1 MTPTVTDLG
10 HDLYMID
17 ALMHEDEERLACY
30 LFDGPQ
36 RVLIECGP
44 SVTLHH
50 LVDALDQLGIDD
62 LAAIVVT
69 HIHLDHAGGA
79 GHLARRYPKAKIG
92 VHAAGASHLA
102 DPKRLIT
109 SATRIYGERGMEML
123 WGPMEPIA
131 TDRLLVLEEGDRIPL
146 GGGRS
151 IRVLYTPGHAKHHV
165 VYFEE
170 ETGGCFVGDAV
181 GIAFPHGHI
190 VQPVTPPPDLDPDL
204 VTTQMKRMAGLEP
217 GFLGLAHFG
226 PRDPQRTLAEAEDRL
241 WRWVEF
247 VERLGDMEEPAAARA
262 LREWVLAGY
271 AAEGAPAD
279 LLAVYDKNTH
289 WPMQVAGI
297 HRWLRTRQP

>member
-92 VHAAGASHLA
+92 VHAAGAPHLA

-123 WGPMEPIA
+123 
-131 TDRLLVLEEGDRIPL
+131 
-146 GGGRS
+146 
-151 IRVLYTPGHAKHHV
+151 
-165 VYFEE
+165 
-170 ETGGCFVGDAV
+170 
-181 GIAFPHGHI
+181 
-190 VQPVTPPPDLDPDL
+190 
-204 VTTQMKRMAGLEP
+204 
-217 GFLGLAHFG
+217 
-226 PRDPQRTLAEAEDRL
+226 
-241 WRWVEF
+241 
-247 VERLGDMEEPAAARA
+247 
-262 LREWVLAGY
+262 
-271 AAEGAPAD
+271 
-279 LLAVYDKNTH
+279 
-289 WPMQVAGI
+289 
-297 HRWLRTRQP
+297 